1 MAVVVDGYNLVF
13 AVADFAELD
22 FSQAIEEARREVLA
36 RLASLHRH
44 SGERVTVVFDRRR
57 PTGEAWHSERVGGV
71 RVVFS
76 RPPRTADDEIRALV
90 SRSTAPRHI
99 LVVTS
104 DRELAEAC
112 RKLGARVTGVRGFYS
127 RLVRLSDTLEAEA
140 EEWRQK
146 TRAPSAAE
154 IAKWLRVFGDGAED
168 GLP

>member
-1 MAVVVDGYNLVF
+1 MIIVDGYNLLF
-13 AVADFAELD
+13 AIAELPERV
-22 FSQAIEEARREVLA
+22 SEEALERARGRLLA
-36 RLASLHRH
+36 RLANLGQHR
-44 SGERVTVVFDRRR
+44 GEKVVVVFDCRR
-57 PTGEAWHSERVGGV
+57 PGPRRVEAVGGV
-71 RVVFS
+71 EVVFAG
-76 RPPRTADDEIRALV
+76 PRRSADDEIRAMV
-90 SRSTAPRHI
+90 ANSTAPRHI

>member
-13 AVADFAELD
+13 AVADFAERQ
-22 FSQAIEEARREVLA
+22 FSQAVEEARREVLA

-104 DRELAEAC
+104 DRQLAGDC
-112 RKLGARVTGVRGFYS
+112 RRLGARVAGAKTFFS
-127 RLVRLSDTLEAEA
+127 RLVRLTDRLEAEEA
-140 EEWRQK
+140 EHREK
-146 TRAPSAAE
+146 TRRPSAAE
-154 IAKWLRVFGDGAED
+154 VAEWLKIFGERKEG
-168 GLP
+168 